1 MESRLWRRKRE
12 KGKRWRE
19 TRRPREGQSNTDAGE
34 TKRQKTNG
42 KTDGG
47 FGSEMEAEEG

>member
-1 MESRLWRRKRE
+1 MEKKKRKRE
-12 KGKRWRE
+12 EMERE
-19 TRRPREGQSNTDAGE
+19 TRRPREGLSNTDEGE

>member
-1 MESRLWRRKRE
+1 ME
-12 KGKRWRE
+12 RE

-34 TKRQKTNG
+34 TERQKTNG

-47 FGSEMEAEEG
+47 FGSEMETKEG